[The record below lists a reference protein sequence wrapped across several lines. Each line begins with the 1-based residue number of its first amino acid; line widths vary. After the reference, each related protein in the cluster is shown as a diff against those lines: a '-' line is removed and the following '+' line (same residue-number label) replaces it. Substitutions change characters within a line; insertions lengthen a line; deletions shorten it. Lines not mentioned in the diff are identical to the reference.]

1 VLLIVGHGPSVLSG
15 LGAVIDQCTVVRL
28 KNGLNVRPKPDP
40 LHWGTRTDYTCGR
53 SLVFRDEKHPEK
65 FWHFD
70 DPPEWIG
77 YYESFRPRHK
87 KPSTGLCAV
96 FCAIDRLAPEEI
108 ALIGFDRLLDPNDMK
123 SRKAT
128 DDQKYMYSMYGHDQ
142 RAEHECLMSLPV
154 KIIDFRKHCEAKEE
168 A

>member
-1 VLLIVGHGPSVLSG
+1 MLLIVGHGPSVLCG
-15 LGAVIDQCTVVRL
+15 LGDLIDQQTVVRL
-28 KNGLNVRPKPDP
+28 KDGLTPIMRKDSKN
-40 LHWGTRTDYTCGR
+40 WGTRTDYLCAR
-53 SLVFRDEKHPEK
+53 SLVFDLGK
-65 FWHFD
+65 FPYWWFN
-70 DPPEWIG
+70 DPPKWLN
-77 YYESFRPRHK
+77 YYQSFNPRHK

-96 FCAIDRLAPEEI
+96 FMAIDKLDAKEI
-108 ALIGFDRLLDPNDMK
+108 ALLGYDRLLNPNDMK

-128 DDQKYMYSMYGHDQ
+128 DDIKYTYSLYGHDQ